1 MKAPTCLNQ
10 DDLHQLLSV
19 VRRHWPEI
27 SYYERS
33 VVVIALN
40 RVQEIAEKEGV
51 AAITPPRLEGLR
63 EIIEE
68 YVIPFAEV
76 ARIRELI
83 TDQATKE
90 SS

>member
-1 MKAPTCLNQ
+1 
-10 DDLHQLLSV
+10 
-19 VRRHWPEI
+19 
-27 SYYERS
+27 
-33 VVVIALN
+33 VVIALN